1 MQTDLPFFY
10 KYNNLPSLA
19 DTGPTALFTL
29 CIFCSVTNR
38 SPVSLPETVSYQLIQ
53 QRLAITSSMETYLE
67 TSLVPLENLKK
78 FWILKKKKKKKKSVA
93 RSWLRVTS
101 SFRSQKIKWLS
112 RIPAVAVNHGSIN
125 RYAKAGN
132 ATGKCIFPVRWTKM
146 KSGKTKAPAILTRS
160 LSASQRRKRNRWKLR
175 SPGRNDFPRRF
186 QYFYSEEEEEK
197 KKGKVKYERGTV
209 NAARDREYSRWRL
222 YL

>member
-67 TSLVPLENLKK
+67 TSFVPLDDLKK
-78 FWILKKKKKKKKSVA
+78 FWILKKKKK
-93 RSWLRVTS
+93 RYPPNLTS
-101 SFRSQKIKWLS
+101 SYIVVPLAENKVAIEDPCGGRES
-112 RIPAVAVNHGSIN
+112 R
-125 RYAKAGN
+125 
-132 ATGKCIFPVRWTKM
+132 F
-146 KSGKTKAPAILTRS
+146 
-160 LSASQRRKRNRWKLR
+160 
-175 SPGRNDFPRRF
+175 D
-186 QYFYSEEEEEK
+186 
-197 KKGKVKYERGTV
+197 
-209 NAARDREYSRWRL
+209 
-222 YL
+222 

>member
-19 DTGPTALFTL
+19 DTGPMALFTL

-53 QRLAITSSMETYLE
+53 QRLAITSSTKTYLE
-67 TSLVPLENLKK
+67 TSLVPLDDLKK
-78 FWILKKKKKKKKSVA
+78 FWILKKKNDIP
-93 RSWLRVTS
+93 RSRLWVTS

-146 KSGKTKAPAILTRS
+146 KSSKTKAPAMLTRS
-160 LSASQRRKRNRWKLR
+160 LSAS
-175 SPGRNDFPRRF
+175 
-186 QYFYSEEEEEK
+186 
-197 KKGKVKYERGTV
+197 
-209 NAARDREYSRWRL
+209 
-222 YL
+222 

>member
-29 CIFCSVTNR
+29 CIFSSVTNR
-38 SPVSLPETVSYQLIQ
+38 YPVSLPETVSYQLIQ

-67 TSLVPLENLKK
+67 TSLVPLEDLKK
-78 FWILKKKKKKKKSVA
+78 FWILKKKEEK
-93 RSWLRVTS
+93 RRPTS
-101 SFRSQKIKWLS
+101 SFRSRKIKCLS
-112 RIPAVAVNHGSIN
+112 RIPAVTANHGSIN

-146 KSGKTKAPAILTRS
+146 KWSKTKAPAMLTRS
-160 LSASQRRKRNRWKLR
+160 LSAS
-175 SPGRNDFPRRF
+175 
-186 QYFYSEEEEEK
+186 
-197 KKGKVKYERGTV
+197 
-209 NAARDREYSRWRL
+209 
-222 YL
+222 

>member
-78 FWILKKKKKKKKSVA
+78 FWILKKKKKKEE
-93 RSWLRVTS
+93 
-101 SFRSQKIKWLS
+101 
-112 RIPAVAVNHGSIN
+112 
-125 RYAKAGN
+125 
-132 ATGKCIFPVRWTKM
+132 KCRP
-146 KSGKTKAPAILTRS
+146 ILTPCYIVVP
-160 LSASQRRKRNRWKLR
+160 LTENKVAIED
-175 SPGRNDFPRRF
+175 PCGGRESRF
-186 QYFYSEEEEEK
+186 
-197 KKGKVKYERGTV
+197 
-209 NAARDREYSRWRL
+209 D
-222 YL
+222 